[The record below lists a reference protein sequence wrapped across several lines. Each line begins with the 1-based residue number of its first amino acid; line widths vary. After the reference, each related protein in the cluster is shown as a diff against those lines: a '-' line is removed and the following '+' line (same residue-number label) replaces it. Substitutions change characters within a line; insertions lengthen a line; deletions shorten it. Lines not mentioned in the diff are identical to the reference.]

1 MLMVVKSEKKGLCNK
16 YTGLG
21 GQPSFYP
28 PVRAKIL
35 L

>member
-1 MLMVVKSEKKGLCNK
+1 MFMVVKSEKNGLCNK
-16 YTGLG
+16 YAGLG
-21 GQPSFYP
+21 GQPSFYL